1 MSEASPDARFFYDPS
16 LATYELSPSHPFKP
30 VRLDLIRTLLE
41 DASLL
46 DDAEIADVPTPD
58 PAILERVHEPAYV
71 RAVRTASRDGPS
83 PDAYT
88 YGLGTGDNPIFAGMH
103 EAVLGVCAAT
113 DAAVEAV
120 ASGTTTRAVNFAGG
134 LHHAHRAKASGF
146 CVYNDLAVAIAGAV
160 QRHGMRVAY
169 LDVDV
174 HHGDGVQWLFY
185 DDPRVMTI
193 SLHESGR
200 YLFPG
205 TGHTYEIGDDAAQ
218 GTAVNVPLE
227 PGTGDESY
235 LESLDAV
242 VPAALEAFQPDLIV
256 LQAGADMHFHDPLA
270 DLVVTLA
277 GMHESYRRIVD
288 LADRFTDGR
297 IVATGGGGY
306 DPYRTVPRAWA
317 GLWAALTGR
326 ELPDAVPARWRERW
340 TAEANVELPRAMLD
354 DDAPARTGRLDL
366 IRSQNRAVAN
376 RLLEQLRPIWR
387 GWHDDEDAK
396 HEGG

>member
-1 MSEASPDARFFYDPS
+1 MSEPTDDALFFYDEA

-46 DDAEIADVPTPD
+46 EPGEIAAVPEPD
-58 PAILERVHEPAYV
+58 PAILERVHDPEYV
-71 RAVRTASRDGPS
+71 RAVRTASREGPS

-88 YGLGTGDNPIFAGMH
+88 YGLGTGDNPIFSGMH
-103 EAVLGVCAAT
+103 EAVLGVCAGT
-113 DAAVEAV
+113 DAAVDAV
-120 ASGTTTRAVNFAGG
+120 ARGAARRTTSFAGG

-146 CVYNDLAVAIAGAV
+146 CVYNDLAVAIDGAV
-160 QRHGMRVAY
+160 EGHGLRVAY

-185 DDPRVMTI
+185 DDPRVMTV

-205 TGHTYEIGDDAAQ
+205 TGHTYEIGEGDAK

-227 PGTGDESY
+227 PGTGDRSY
-235 LESLDAV
+235 LEILDAV
-242 VPAALEAFQPDLIV
+242 APAALEAFRPDLIV
-256 LQAGADMHFHDPLA
+256 LQAGADMHFRDPLA
-270 DLVVTLA
+270 DLSVTLA
-277 GMHESYRRIVD
+277 AMHESYRRIVA
-288 LADRFTDGR
+288 LADRLTEGR

-317 GLWAALTGR
+317 GLWCALTGR
-326 ELPDAVPARWRERW
+326 ELPQNVPDAWRARWSG
-340 TAEANVELPRAMLD
+340 EADVELPTSMLD
-354 DDAPARTGRLDL
+354 EEEPRPVGRAEL
-366 IRSQNRAVAN
+366 IRSQNRAVAS
-376 RLLEQLRPIWR
+376 RLLDQLKPIWD
-387 GWHDDEDAK
+387 GWRHDTSR
-396 HEGG
+396 EGG